1 MDGDVCTTAFSLV
14 TREEMYGNQSGEFL
28 SWPRLKF
35 ISLCPNTSSYQRLF
49 IWKIGKKTK
58 NVFLHVALFFCLYHL
73 CRYYFYFILLSRYG
87 FKIITVRWCCFSYLF
102 LSLQTVLL
110 ILSQNA
116 LRGSLL
122 HHNGQSENAFNTTF
136 LLRPFISFEFLNTFI

>member
-1 MDGDVCTTAFSLV
+1 
-14 TREEMYGNQSGEFL
+14 MYGNQSGEFL

-87 FKIITVRWCCFSYLF
+87 FKIITVRWIMMF
-102 LSLQTVLL
+102 
-110 ILSQNA
+110 
-116 LRGSLL
+116 
-122 HHNGQSENAFNTTF
+122 
-136 LLRPFISFEFLNTFI
+136 FIPVFEFANCVINIVSKCSERLFAPSQWPVRKCFQHNLSVKAIYFFWISKYFYLSPGN